1 MKVLVCSTKESMLHT
16 RGSNHPEFVFFPEKN
31 IEKIESMFDEVIWN
45 ETGRQF
51 TTEELKEKVKD
62 VDAIITCW
70 GSNQI
75 TKEIVDAAPNLKIV
89 AHLAGSVARI
99 VSEELYD
106 RGVKVIGA
114 NDTHFSESV
123 AEGALAYMLLSLR
136 KMDFVAKTVKA
147 HKEEGWA
154 ITRVNPEKRGIM
166 DRTIGLVSFGAIAEH
181 LARMLQPFHVKIKVY
196 SRSISD
202 EKLKQYNMERAS
214 LEEIFSTCDIISIHT
229 AWNKYTENM
238 ISKELLQMIK
248 KDALLVNTARGKV
261 IDEPAMIE
269 ELKTGRFNAVL
280 DVFWK
285 EPHPYEE
292 GGLYDLDNVIIMPHM
307 GGPTMDRYPWITS
320 DILDEIYGYLTE
332 NKPLKSE
339 IPKERGL
346 TMTIS

>member
-1 MKVLVCSTKESMLHT
+1 MKVLVCSDKQTLVAR
-16 RGSNHPEFVFFPEKN
+16 RGITSPEFNFFNEAN
-31 IEKIESMFDEVIWN
+31 IKKIESKFDEVIWN

-51 TTEELKEKVKD
+51 TKEELIERVKD

-70 GSNQI
+70 GSNQL
-75 TKEIVDAAPNLKIV
+75 TKEIVDNAPKLKIV
-89 AHLAGSVARI
+89 AHMAGSVARI

-106 RGVKVIGA
+106 KGVKVIGA
-114 NDTHFSESV
+114 NDVQFSESV

-136 KMDFVAKTVKA
+136 RLELITRKVKDG
-147 HKEEGWA
+147 KEEGWKQCKEF
-154 ITRVNPEKRGIM
+154 PKRGIM
-166 DRTIGLVSFGAIAEH
+166 DRTIGIVSFGAIAEH
-181 LARMLQPFHVKIKVY
+181 LVRMLQPFHCKIKVY
-196 SRSISD
+196 SRTISD

-229 AWNKYTENM
+229 AWNKHTENM

-285 EPHPYEE
+285 EPHPYEA
-292 GGLYDLDNVIIMPHM
+292 GGLYDLDNVIIIPHE
-307 GGPTMDRYPWITS
+307 GGPTPDRYPWIADS
-320 DILDEIYGYLTE
+320 IIDEVYDYLTE
-332 NKPLKSE
+332 GKPLKSE
-339 IPKERGL
+339 ISKEKGL
-346 TMTIS
+346 SMTIS

>member
-16 RGSNHPEFVFFPEKN
+16 RGSHNPEFVFFPERN
-31 IEKIESMFDEVIWN
+31 IKKIESMFDEVIWN

-51 TTEELKEKVKD
+51 TTEELIEKVKD

-70 GSNQI
+70 GSNQL
-75 TKEIVDAAPNLKIV
+75 TKEIVDNAPNLKIV

-106 RGVKVIGA
+106 KGVKVIGA

-123 AEGALAYMLLSLR
+123 AEGALAYMMMSLR
-136 KMDFVAKTVKA
+136 KMDSITRNLKLY
-147 HKEEGWA
+147 KEEGWA
-154 ITRVNPEKRGIM
+154 MAKADPEKRGIM

-181 LARMLQPFHVKIKVY
+181 LARMLQPFHCKIKVY

-229 AWNKYTENM
+229 AWNKHTENM

-269 ELKTGRFNAVL
+269 ELKTGRFSAVL
-280 DVFWK
+280 DVFWQ

-292 GGLYDLDNVIIMPHM
+292 GGLYDLDNVIIMPHL
-307 GGPTMDRYPWITS
+307 GGPTTDRYPWITD

-339 IPKERGL
+339 IPKERGMS
-346 TMTIS
+346 MTLA